1 MSRATPV
8 ALLGATGRMG
18 RAVLQVLPEFPGLV
32 LTGALCGPS
41 GAGLGRDSGEA
52 ADGGPL
58 GIAVSGD
65 TGTVLAGAE
74 VAVDFTLPG
83 AVAAHA
89 AACATAG
96 VAFVC
101 GVTGLEE
108 RAHTALEAAARD
120 VPVLWSP
127 NMSAGVAVLA
137 RLAAVAAAA
146 LGESFDGGVFEI
158 HHRAKRD
165 APSGTA
171 LALAAALDGVAGRR
185 APTGCAS
192 LRGGDVV
199 GEHTVVLAGPGE
211 RLELVHRATDRAIF
225 ARGALRAAAWL
236 AGRKPGMYAFAD
248 VLGLP
253 RVDTPTD
260 GH

>member
-1 MSRATPV
+1 
-8 ALLGATGRMG
+8 
-18 RAVLQVLPEFPGLV
+18 
-32 LTGALCGPS
+32 
-41 GAGLGRDSGEA
+41 
-52 ADGGPL
+52 
-58 GIAVSGD
+58 
-65 TGTVLAGAE
+65 
-74 VAVDFTLPG
+74 
-83 AVAAHA
+83 
-89 AACATAG
+89 
-96 VAFVC
+96 
-101 GVTGLEE
+101 
-108 RAHTALEAAARD
+108 
-120 VPVLWSP
+120 
-127 NMSAGVAVLA
+127 MSAGVAVLA

-171 LALAAALDGVAGRR
+171 LALVAALDGVAGRP

-236 AGRKPGMYAFAD
+236 AGRKPGLYAFAD